1 MQADDLTNWS
11 ILALSAALETVL
23 RSFAAL
29 AGVFSS
35 LFAIVFAPL
44 ALAQGGGSAYPNR
57 PVTIV
62 VPFPPGGG
70 TDVGARLVAQKLAA
84 RWGQSVVVDNKGGAA
99 GQVGSDIVA
108 KARPDGY
115 TLLVGNVGTVA
126 VNPSLYR
133 AMPYNPDTA
142 FTPIGM
148 IAELPMVLLTTPGLA
163 WQTMPD
169 LIRMAKAEPGRFS
182 YASSGSGGA
191 PHLSA
196 ELLKRAAGIDLLH
209 IPYKGGGPA
218 QADLMAG
225 HVNLLFATI
234 LEGIG
239 HIKSGKLRGLA
250 VSSAARSPALPD
262 VPTIA
267 ETLPGYESGSW
278 IGLLAP
284 AGTPADIV
292 EKIATDL
299 REVLQ
304 QADTRQTLVT
314 QGATPL
320 PLAPAAFKARIDA
333 DRARYGRIIAE
344 GGIKAD

>member
-1 MQADDLTNWS
+1 MKLFSLVAS
-11 ILALSAALETVL
+11 AL
-23 RSFAAL
+23 
-29 AGVFSS
+29 
-35 LFAIVFAPL
+35 
-44 ALAQGGGSAYPNR
+44 LAQSAIFYIANASAQTPASTYPNR

-70 TDVGARLVAQKLAA
+70 TDVGARLVAQKLSTK
-84 RWGQSVVVDNKGGAA
+84 WGQSVVVDNKGGAA

-115 TLLVGNVGTVA
+115 VLLVGNVGTVS
-126 VNPSLYR
+126 VNPSLYKS
-133 AMPYNPDTA
+133 MPYNPDTA

-148 IAELPMVLLTTPGLA
+148 IAELPMVLLTTPTLA

-169 LIRMAKAEPGRFS
+169 LIRMAKAEPGKFS

-225 HVNLLFATI
+225 HVNLLFATV

-262 VPTIA
+262 MPTIA

-278 IGLLAP
+278 IGMLAP
-284 AGTPADIV
+284 AGTPTEIV
-292 EKIATDL
+292 EKIAADL
-299 REVLQ
+299 REVLNQ
-304 QADTRQTLVT
+304 PETRQTLIT

-320 PLAPAAFKARIDA
+320 PMASAAFKARIDA
-333 DRARYGRIIAE
+333 DRARYARIIAE
-344 GGIKAD
+344 GGIRID

>member
-1 MQADDLTNWS
+1 MKLFSLVASAL
-11 ILALSAALETVL
+11 LAHVATFYVVTANAQSPAAT
-23 RSFAAL
+23 
-29 AGVFSS
+29 
-35 LFAIVFAPL
+35 
-44 ALAQGGGSAYPNR
+44 YPNR

-70 TDVGARLVAQKLAA
+70 TDVGARLVAQKLSTK
-84 RWGQSVVVDNKGGAA
+84 WGQSVVVDNKGGAA

-115 TLLVGNVGTVA
+115 VLLVGNVGTVS
-126 VNPSLYR
+126 VNPSLYKS
-133 AMPYNPDTA
+133 MPYNPDTA

-148 IAELPMVLLTTPGLA
+148 IAELPMVLLTTPTLA

-169 LIRMAKAEPGRFS
+169 LIRMAKAEPGKFS

-225 HVNLLFATI
+225 HVNLLFATV

-262 VPTIA
+262 MPTIA

-278 IGLLAP
+278 IGMLAP
-284 AGTPADIV
+284 AGTPTEIV
-292 EKIATDL
+292 EKIAADL
-299 REVLQ
+299 REVLNQ
-304 QADTRQTLVT
+304 PETRQTLIT

-320 PLAPAAFKARIDA
+320 PMTSAAFKARIDA
-333 DRARYGRIIAE
+333 DRARYARIIAE
-344 GGIKAD
+344 GGIRID